1 MSELENFLTRWSRRK
16 RTVTEQDGEQA
27 ATSSA
32 EPVAGDDKVS
42 QSRAPTAPSE
52 TNPPMIDLATLPPI
66 ESIGAGSNIGVF
78 LQAGVPTEMTRAA
91 LRRAWATDPTIRDF
105 VGLAENAWD
114 FTAPDAMP
122 GFGPLSTADA
132 SRAMAQLTGKASEAL
147 ERLARSDDV
156 PTEPA
161 QIELAPSKSIPPPI
175 GDDNKN
181 KKIAGPAQDQ
191 PEQKPNIFSGAL
203 NSAQHDKENIAPQ
216 YNISGPDGGAHPIHR
231 THGRALPK

>member
-1 MSELENFLTRWSRRK
+1 
-16 RTVTEQDGEQA
+16 
-27 ATSSA
+27 
-32 EPVAGDDKVS
+32 
-42 QSRAPTAPSE
+42 
-52 TNPPMIDLATLPPI
+52 MIDLATLPPI

-161 QIELAPSKSIPPPI
+161 QVELSPNKFVPPPPDHATSNEEI
-175 GDDNKN
+175 V
-181 KKIAGPAQDQ
+181 GPAQDQ
-191 PEQKPNIFSGAL
+191 PEQKSEVFFGAL